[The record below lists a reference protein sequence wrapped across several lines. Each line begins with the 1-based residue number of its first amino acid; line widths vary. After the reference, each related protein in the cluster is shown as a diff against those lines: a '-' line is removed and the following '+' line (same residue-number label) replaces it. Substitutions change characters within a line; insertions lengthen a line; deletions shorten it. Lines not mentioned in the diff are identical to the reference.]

1 MSEDEEPRSS
11 RGGAIAA
18 FVFLIVL
25 VIAGVWIAQSL
36 VAMVRQQN
44 CVMSGRHD
52 CLQIPAETI
61 ILPARS

>member
-1 MSEDEEPRSS
+1 MSDDQDPHSS

-18 FVFLIVL
+18 FALLVLL

-44 CVMSGRHD
+44 CVMSGRRD
-52 CLQIPAETI
+52 CLQVPTQMV
-61 ILPARS
+61 ILRVRS